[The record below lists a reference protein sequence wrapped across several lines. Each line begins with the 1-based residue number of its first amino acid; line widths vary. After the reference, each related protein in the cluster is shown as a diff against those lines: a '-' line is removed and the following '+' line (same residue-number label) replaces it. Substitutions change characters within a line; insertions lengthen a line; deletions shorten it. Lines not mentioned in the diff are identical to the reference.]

1 MLQSS
6 RRDFLSTTA
15 AGAAGVAFAGA
26 HAVQAAGANNKIV
39 VGLIGC
45 GGRGPGVA
53 QGFTGLSGVE
63 VAAVCD
69 PDAARLAEAAQKFKI
84 KPERAVG
91 DFRRILD
98 DKSIDA
104 VIVATPD
111 HWHAPASILACDAGK
126 HVYVEKPCAHNFREG
141 QLLVQAARRN
151 DRVVQHG
158 TQQRSSR
165 ATAGAI
171 QMLREGIIGEVLSAK
186 AWNIQKRDNI
196 GHAQPSTPPKGFDY
210 DTWIGPAA
218 MVPFQ
223 KNRHHYNW
231 HWWHD
236 FGTGDMGNDGVH
248 DLDYAVWGLGVE
260 THPSRIVS
268 LGGKYFH
275 DDDQQFPD
283 TQTAVFEFDGDG
295 SFGSKR
301 QLVFEMRLWDTNY
314 PFNVD
319 SGAEYYGTEGKMFYS
334 KRGKLQV
341 WDRRNRRIDKPKPKN
356 EIPLKI
362 ANHVEDFIDAIR
374 TARRPNADIEIGF
387 RSAALCHLANIANRL
402 GRMVNFDPSAETVIG
417 DEEARAMLTRKYREG
432 GHWAVPEGA

>member
-1 MLQSS
+1 
-6 RRDFLSTTA
+6 
-15 AGAAGVAFAGA
+15 
-26 HAVQAAGANNKIV
+26 
-39 VGLIGC
+39 
-45 GGRGPGVA
+45 
-53 QGFTGLSGVE
+53 
-63 VAAVCD
+63 
-69 PDAARLAEAAQKFKI
+69 
-84 KPERAVG
+84 
-91 DFRRILD
+91 
-98 DKSIDA
+98 
-104 VIVATPD
+104 
-111 HWHAPASILACDAGK
+111 
-126 HVYVEKPCAHNFREG
+126 
-141 QLLVQAARRN
+141 
-151 DRVVQHG
+151 
-158 TQQRSSR
+158 
-165 ATAGAI
+165 
-171 QMLREGIIGEVLSAK
+171 MLREGIIGEVLSAK